1 MKNALT
7 NISIPSNI
15 VWTITNNELIL
26 MDQQLEMIYGTDEIG
41 VVIWRGIAAGKAQ
54 SEIVDSI
61 AVDYDVDREEVEKD
75 VAELVDQLLQRN
87 LLILT

>member
-7 NISIPSNI
+7 RISIPSSV

-26 MDQQLEMIYGTDEIG
+26 MDQQSEMVYGTDEIG
-41 VVIWRGIAAGKAQ
+41 VVVWRGIASGKTQ

-75 VAELVDQLLQRN
+75 IAELADQLLQRN
-87 LLILT
+87 LLTST